1 MLRALGLLLADVP
14 PQWRGGRLFGALEN
28 DHNSI
33 PRCETNR
40 LSEGHKRAV
49 DKIWGRTAKTDLG
62 PKSFRAQKIEHFL
75 RGAMV
80 WPRPGKVVQNR
91 VTFSRINIKLLAN
104 FGCFL
109 GKKLGFWP
117 KKNVFRQNV
126 KMAVS
131 P

>member
-40 LSEGHKRAV
+40 LSEGHKRSV

-62 PKSFRAQKIEHFL
+62 PKTKFSGPKDRALPKGRH
-75 RGAMV
+75 G
-80 WPRPGKVVQNR
+80 
-91 VTFSRINIKLLAN
+91 LATTR
-104 FGCFL
+104 
-109 GKKLGFWP
+109 KSSAK
-117 KKNVFRQNV
+117 
-126 KMAVS
+126 
-131 P
+131 